1 MTMGWVVALATCV
14 AVQPTKVS
22 KQVAALATQRD
33 PARLEAA
40 AVAVASSGNADA
52 IQKLATHLG
61 TRSFLRRLDPGQ
73 SGQSTGQ
80 STGESDIDRLL
91 HVFAALTE
99 HPNAATE
106 ALCVSLA
113 RNAEFVS
120 VPERLNPLL
129 NALAAVRPM
138 SKEGASIVR
147 ETSHAGYFAVN
158 GPPLARN
165 TSPLALAVL
174 EELMS
179 DESLDVQDRVAV
191 AHRSLLPVRTNP
203 AVVEMCAR
211 VTASR
216 SVASTVQMAIA
227 ETLFDYQP
235 RQWFGVAMNQ
245 PTPPPWSS
253 ANEAAR
259 SALKSLGKQLLGQSN
274 VPPNL
279 RAAIGKTLAHLN

>member
-1 MTMGWVVALATCV
+1 MTLGWLVAFATCL
-14 AVQPTKVS
+14 ALQPTKLS
-22 KQVAALATQRD
+22 KEVAALTTQRD

-40 AVAVASSGNADA
+40 GLAVASSGNAEA

-61 TRSFLRRLDPGQ
+61 TRFFLRRLDPGKD
-73 SGQSTGQ
+73 GQ
-80 STGESDIDRLL
+80 SDIDRLV
-91 HVFAALTE
+91 HVFATLTD

-138 SKEGASIVR
+138 SKEGAAIFR
-147 ETSHAGYFAVN
+147 ESSHSGYFGVS
-158 GPPLARN
+158 GPLLARN
-165 TSPLALAVL
+165 ASPLALAVL

-179 DESLDVQDRVAV
+179 DESLDPQDRVDV
-191 AHRSLLPVRTNP
+191 AHRSVLPVRTNP
-203 AVVEMCAR
+203 AVVEICAR

-216 SVASTVQMAIA
+216 LVASEVRMALV

-245 PTPPPWSS
+245 PSPPPWSS
-253 ANEAAR
+253 ANEPAR
-259 SALKSLGKQLLGQSN
+259 NALKSLGKQLLGQSD
-274 VPPNL
+274 VPTNL
-279 RAAIGKTLAHLN
+279 RAEIQKTLAQLH